1 MSYQAL
7 ARKWRPRKFS
17 EVIGQEHVVSAL
29 THALA
34 SQRIHHGF
42 LFTGTRGVGKTTLAR
57 IFSKALNCETGIVP
71 EPCGECNACTG
82 IDDGSF
88 IDLIEVDAASR
99 TKVDDTRELL
109 DNVQYSPSMG
119 RFKIYLI
126 DEVHMLSTHSFNA
139 LLKTL
144 EEPPEHVKFL
154 LATTDPQKLPATILS
169 RCIQFNLKSMST
181 NRLTEQLEKILKL
194 EGIEFDSAAVK
205 LVARCGDGSVRDA
218 LSLLDQAIAYTN
230 GALTRDAVRKML
242 GMIDDSIISDLL
254 SSILKNEADDSLNA
268 ISRLSERAVDYSSAL
283 DDLLLLIHNTAL
295 YQVVPDASRWKDIDI
310 ELIAPLA
317 QNSDP
322 ETLQLLY
329 QIGVAGKRDIDFAPD
344 SHSGFEMI
352 VLRMLAFLP
361 EPKVSSGQRGGSQGG
376 QGRGNSPESPALKP
390 QATAESVSAKPSPL
404 QASEHVSTK
413 KKSSPDPKESIQ
425 GSEEEGTEGL
435 TSPFNT
441 NQPKWTE
448 LEVKE
453 LLDQSRWGAL
463 IKDLELNGVPREM
476 LRRMIPRS
484 VDGNTLEIQI
494 RNGAAYFSEDRLKQ
508 VEETCKSKFN
518 FPIRFKVKFQAED
531 DNSDNDKE
539 SIAERDQRETR
550 EQEIRA
556 REDFLQDPV
565 VRELVATFDG
575 RVQKGSIVINR
586 PVVNS

>member
-57 IFSKALNCETGIVP
+57 IFSKALNCETGVVS

-169 RCIQFNLKSMST
+169 RCIQFNLKSMNT
-181 NRLTEQLEKILKL
+181 NQLTEQLEKILKL
-194 EGIEFDSAAVK
+194 EEIEFDSAAVK

-230 GALTRDAVRKML
+230 GALAQDAVRKML

-254 SSILKNEADDSLNA
+254 SSILKNEAEASLNA
-268 ISRLSERAVDYSSAL
+268 ISRLSERAVDYSLAL

-295 YQVVPDASRWKDIDI
+295 YQAVPNASRWKDIDI
-310 ELIAPLA
+310 DQVIAPLA
-317 QNSDP
+317 QDSDP

-361 EPKVSSGQRGGSQGG
+361 ESKVSSEKKGGAQGG
-376 QGRGNSPESPALKP
+376 QGSRNSPESTTSRPREAADP
-390 QATAESVSAKPSPL
+390 VSAKPGPPQSLEEVNIGARPSPGP
-404 QASEHVSTK
+404 Q
-413 KKSSPDPKESIQ
+413 ESA
-425 GSEEEGTEGL
+425 GDSKDEGAEGL
-435 TSPFNT
+435 SRPLNGG
-441 NQPKWTE
+441 QARWDK
-448 LEVKE
+448 LEVKD
-453 LLDQSRWGAL
+453 LLDQSRWDVL
-463 IKDLELNGVPREM
+463 INDLELNGVPREM
-476 LRRMIPRS
+476 LRRMIPQS

-508 VEETCKSKFN
+508 VEETCKSKLN
-518 FPIRFKVKFQAED
+518 FPIRFKVSSSEVG
-531 DNSDNDKE
+531 DNGGNGKE
-539 SIAERDQRETR
+539 SIAERNQREER
-550 EQEIRA
+550 EREMRA
-556 REDFLQDPV
+556 REEFLKDPV
-565 VRELVATFDG
+565 VQELVATFDG
-575 RVQKGSIVINR
+575 RVQAESIVMNPGR
-586 PVVNS
+586 

>member
-71 EPCGECNACTG
+71 EPCGECGACTG

-181 NRLTEQLEKILKL
+181 IQLTEQLEKILKL

-230 GALTRDAVRKML
+230 SALAQDAVRKML

-254 SSILKNEADDSLNA
+254 SSILKNEADASLDA
-268 ISRLSERAVDYSSAL
+268 VSRLSERAIDYSSAL

-295 YQVVPDASRWKDIDI
+295 YQVVPDAARWKDIDVD
-310 ELIAPLA
+310 LIAPLA

-344 SHSGFEMI
+344 LNSGFEII

-361 EPKVSSGQRGGSQGG
+361 EPKTSSGGAQTRKE
-376 QGRGNSPESPALKP
+376 RANSPESPALKP
-390 QATAESVSAKPSPL
+390 EATAESDGEKPGSSEASEQSNTEAKPLSGH
-404 QASEHVSTK
+404 QESTVDSEGERAEELVS
-413 KKSSPDPKESIQ
+413 SLN
-425 GSEEEGTEGL
+425 GSQSRWAKIEIG
-435 TSPFNT
+435 
-441 NQPKWTE
+441 
-448 LEVKE
+448 E
-453 LLDQSRWGAL
+453 LLDQSNWNAL
-463 IKDLELNGVPREM
+463 INDLELNGVPREM
-476 LRRMIPRS
+476 LRRMIPLS
-484 VDGNTLEIQI
+484 VDGNTLEIQT
-494 RNGAAYFSEDRLKQ
+494 RNGSAYFSEDRLKQ
-508 VEETCKSKFN
+508 VEEACESKLN
-518 FPIRFKVKFQAED
+518 FPIRFKVSFQAED
-531 DNSDNDKE
+531 GVGDNGKE
-539 SIAERDQRETR
+539 SIAERDQREER

-556 REDFLQDPV
+556 REQFLNDPV
-565 VRELVATFDG
+565 VLELVATFDG
-575 RVQKGSIVINR
+575 QVQTESIVFTPTQAR
-586 PVVNS
+586 

>member
-17 EVIGQEHVVSAL
+17 DVIGQEHVVSAL

-57 IFSKALNCETGIVP
+57 IFSRALNCEAGIVS
-71 EPCGECNACTG
+71 EPCGECSACMG

-144 EEPPEHVKFL
+144 EEPPAHVKFL

-181 NRLTEQLEKILKL
+181 GQLTGQIEKILKL

-230 GALTRDAVRKML
+230 GTLTRDAVRTML

-254 SSILKNEADDSLNA
+254 SSILKHEAGASLNA
-268 ISRLSERAVDYSSAL
+268 ISRLSERAVDYSAAL

-295 YQVVPDASRWKDIDI
+295 YQVVPDASRWKGIDVD
-310 ELIAPLA
+310 LVVPLA
-317 QNSDP
+317 HGSDP

-344 SHSGFEMI
+344 SRSGFEMI

-361 EPKVSSGQRGGSQGG
+361 EPKVSSGNRGGAQGG
-376 QGRGNSPESPALKP
+376 QGRASSPELPGLHP
-390 QATAESVSAKPSPL
+390 TATAEPVCTKPSPSR
-404 QASEHVSTK
+404 ASGHVNTNARSS
-413 KKSSPDPKESIQ
+413 SSPQESI
-425 GSEEEGTEGL
+425 GDSEDEGAEGVA
-435 TSPFNT
+435 SPLNGDSSR
-441 NQPKWTE
+441 WAE
-448 LEVKE
+448 LEISE

-463 IKDLELNGVPREM
+463 INDLELNGVPREM
-476 LRRMIPRS
+476 LRRMIPQA
-484 VDGNTLEIQI
+484 VDGNTLEIRI

-508 VEETCKSKFN
+508 VEETCKSRLH
-518 FPIRFKVKFQAED
+518 FPIRFKVNFQAAG
-531 DNSDNDKE
+531 DNGDNDGE
-539 SIAERDQRETR
+539 SIAEREQREER
-550 EQEIRA
+550 EQQIRA
-556 REDFLQDPV
+556 RDEFIKDPV
-565 VRELVATFDG
+565 VQELIATFDG
-575 RVQKGSIVINR
+575 RVQTESIVLN
-586 PVVNS
+586 PVR

>member
-7 ARKWRPRKFS
+7 ARKWRPKNFS

-57 IFSKALNCETGIVP
+57 IFSKALNCETGIVS
-71 EPCGECNACTG
+71 EPCCECNACLG

-109 DNVQYSPSMG
+109 ENVQYSPSIG

-169 RCIQFNLKSMST
+169 RCIQFNLKSMSVMQ
-181 NRLTEQLEKILKL
+181 LTEQLEKILTL
-194 EGIEFDSAAVK
+194 EDIEFDPVAVK
-205 LVARCGDGSVRDA
+205 LIARCGNGSVRDS

-230 GALTRDAVRKML
+230 GSLIRDAVREML

-254 SSILKNEADDSLNA
+254 KSILQNATNTSLDA
-268 ISRLSERAVDYSSAL
+268 ISRLTERAIDYSSAL

-295 YQVVPDASRWKDIDI
+295 YQVAPDASRWKNIDI
-310 ELIAPLA
+310 EMIAPLA
-317 QNSDP
+317 EISDP

-344 SHSGFEMI
+344 SYSGFEMT

-361 EPKVSSGQRGGSQGG
+361 ESKLPSRTD
-376 QGRGNSPESPALKP
+376 GRLKNPESPSFNP
-390 QATAESVSAKPSPL
+390 TGSTESIR
-404 QASEHVSTK
+404 TD
-413 KKSSPDPKESIQ
+413 SSPENASNQVQSAVTSSTRIKEAIQ
-425 GSEEEGTEGL
+425 DSEEESSTKVSNSLNG
-435 TSPFNT
+435 SRS
-441 NQPKWTE
+441 KWSKHDI
-448 LEVKE
+448 KE
-453 LLDQSRWGAL
+453 LLNQSRWGEL
-463 IKDLELNGVPREM
+463 ISDLEVNAVLKEM
-476 LRRMIPRS
+476 LKRMIPQS

-494 RNGAAYFSEDRLKQ
+494 RSGDPYFLDERLKQ
-508 VEETCKSKFN
+508 VEEACEKILN
-518 FPIRFKVKFQAED
+518 FPIRFKLSHPESG
-531 DNSDNDKE
+531 DNQILDKE
-539 SIAERDQRETR
+539 SISERDQRVDK
-550 EQEIRA
+550 EQLIHAKEQFRN
-556 REDFLQDPV
+556 DPIV
-565 VRELVATFDG
+565 QELIATFDG
-575 RVQKGSIVINR
+575 QIESDSIVINPNR
-586 PVVNS
+586 